1 MTGRASASAIER
13 GGLLDEVVVD
23 TPSIGASGRA
33 RACDGCEESSWGGGS
48 LNKSAVSSISA
59 GGAGIETSGSVIG
72 GSEDGGA
79 GTGEG
84 GGAEA

>member
-33 RACDGCEESSWGGGS
+33 RAWDGGEESSWRGGS
-48 LNKSAVSSISA
+48 LNKSAVSSITA
-59 GGAGIETSGSVIG
+59 GGIETSGSVIG
-72 GSEDGGA
+72 GSEGGGA
-79 GTGEG
+79 ETGEG